1 MHAKSF
7 AGLLKQIL
15 GNGEVYQRRVDI
27 FVPEIGGQVREAQ
40 LRVDTLAVPG
50 EHAACDE
57 GMTKIVY
64 TRSHASRSR
73 FELRPP

>member
-15 GNGEVYQRRVDI
+15 GNGEVHQRRVDI
-27 FVPEIGGQVREAQ
+27 FVPEIGGQVREAR
-40 LRVDTLAVPG
+40 LRIDALAVPG

-57 GMTKIVY
+57 GMAKIVY
-64 TRSHASRSR
+64 ARTHASRSR
-73 FELRPP
+73 FKLRPP